1 MHITLSNE
9 IIITD
14 PTPEVERFCKENL
27 VLDNPDYF
35 KKMRMGFYV
44 GKIPQTIS
52 LYRKNGNKYYLPA
65 GCINSLLDVL
75 PIEAI
80 RTTDFDLA
88 ANPSVD
94 YDCKIP
100 LYDYQEEA
108 LKGMLKD
115 CYGILQAP
123 CGSGKT
129 RIGICMA
136 VALHSKT
143 LWLTHTIDLLNQ
155 SKDSAREYIDK
166 KLIGTITAGK
176 VDISE
181 GITFATVQ
189 TMTNLNLVDYK
200 YSWDVIIVDEC
211 HRAFST
217 PAKLTLFSK
226 VINSLA
232 ASRKYGLS
240 ATVHRGD
247 GLIKSTFSLLGNVSH
262 IVTQEAVADK
272 TIGITIQEVQTGIK
286 IDDSCLNTDG
296 TIIYSKLINYLAEND
311 NRTQKIVSKII
322 ENKDHSNLVLSDRLN
337 HLRDIISSLKARG
350 IQEDQIR
357 MIDGKMTSKKAREE
371 RKNALEDMR
380 TGKAKF
386 LFVTYQLA
394 KEGLN
399 IPCLDRL
406 YLTLPHKDFAVVTQS
421 IGRIERTF
429 EGKDSAIAYD
439 FVDNIG
445 LCIGGWKERRKFYNK
460 KGCQILKGIEVE
472 MSKQKSLM
480 CF

>member
-1 MHITLSNE
+1 MEICLSNE
-9 IIITD
+9 IIVTD
-14 PTPEVERFCKENL
+14 PSPEVEFFCKENL

-44 GKIPQTIS
+44 GKTPKTIS
-52 LYRKNGNKYYLPA
+52 LYRKNANKYYIPA
-65 GCINSLLDVL
+65 GCINDLLQVL
-75 PIEAI
+75 PSG
-80 RTTDFDLA
+80 TLNNVTYDLA
-88 ANPSVD
+88 KNPRVD
-94 YDCKIP
+94 YNCKIP

-108 LKGMLKD
+108 LESMLTNF
-115 CYGILQAP
+115 YGILQAP

-129 RIGICMA
+129 QMGISMA
-136 VALHSKT
+136 VDLHSKT
-143 LWLTHTIDLLNQ
+143 LWLTHTVDLLNQ
-155 SKDSAREYIDK
+155 SKERALQYMDK

-189 TMTNLNLVDYK
+189 TMTNLNLADYK
-200 YSWDVIIVDEC
+200 YVWDTIIVDEC

-247 GLIKSTFSLLGNVSH
+247 GLIKSTFSLLGNVAH
-262 IVTQEAVADK
+262 VVTKEAVADK
-272 TIGITIQEVQTGIK
+272 TIGITIQEIKTGIK

-296 TIIYSKLINYLAEND
+296 TIIYSELIGYLAGND
-311 NRTQKIVSKII
+311 RRTQTIVSKIL

-337 HLRDIISSLKARG
+337 HLRDIIQGLKAAG

-394 KEGLN
+394 KEGLD

-421 IGRIERTF
+421 IGRIERTY
-429 EGKDSAIAYD
+429 EGKDSAICYD
-439 FVDNIG
+439 FVDDIG
-445 LCIGGWKERRKFYNK
+445 FCIGGWKERRKFYNK
-460 KGCQILKGIEVE
+460 KGCQILKGVEVE
-472 MSKQKSLM
+472 MQKQKSLM
-480 CF
+480 CL